1 MTIGPPSFVLQQ
13 LSMAT
18 LEPLN
23 VVYIMCETAW
33 HNILQT
39 IVQII
44 VQTMVNLIQHP
55 DLQNYIFG

>member
-23 VVYIMCETAW
+23 VVYIMCGTAW

-39 IVQII
+39 IVQTI
-44 VQTMVNLIQHP
+44 VQIMVNLIQHP
-55 DLQNYIFG
+55 DL